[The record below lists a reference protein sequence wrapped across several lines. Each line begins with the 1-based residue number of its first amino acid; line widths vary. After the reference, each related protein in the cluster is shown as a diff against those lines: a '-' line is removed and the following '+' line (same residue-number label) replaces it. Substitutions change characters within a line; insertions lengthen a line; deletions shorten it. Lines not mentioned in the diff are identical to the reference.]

1 MSDKM
6 AFMIT
11 VQEKYIYKAIIPRLF
26 MHQIKFTTPG
36 SYKYSNSAITFYIT
50 PSRTRL
56 LVIAELGN
64 FKTIGWRSFIIKEAC
79 PF

>member
-11 VQEKYIYKAIIPRLF
+11 VQEKKYIYKAIIPRLF
-26 MHQIKFTTPG
+26 IHQIKFTTPG
-36 SYKYSNSAITFYIT
+36 SYKYSNSAITFYIA

-56 LVIAELGN
+56 LVIAEL
-64 FKTIGWRSFIIKEAC
+64 EY
-79 PF
+79 

>member
-1 MSDKM
+1 M

-11 VQEKYIYKAIIPRLF
+11 VQEKIHLQSY
-26 MHQIKFTTPG
+26 HSKFTAPG
-36 SYKYSNSAITFYIT
+36 SYKYSNSAITFYIA

-56 LVIAELGN
+56 LVIAELGY